1 MPSRKLDSLQV
12 LRGFAAS
19 AVVLHHSL
27 RAVTVN
33 RPIDLPVTANTLVP
47 PATLIQLGAFGVD
60 VFFILSGFLMM
71 YISGPYF
78 ERKKSV
84 WHFFAHRLIRI
95 WPLYALVT
103 GAQCCLLLRT
113 FIKTSKVPFDLHPI
127 RLASFLF
134 IPSLNEKGLLQ
145 PILGVGWTLNYEML
159 FYVCFAGTLISG
171 PRYAMLK
178 ITALLI
184 TLFALGI
191 ILRPSIAGEFL
202 GEPIMFEFLF
212 GAALGSALRIR
223 RFDPVHPYAWITG
236 GLILLVMSAFLPAGL
251 LPRPILWGIPAL
263 LIFIGFFALEKS
275 TSWPAW
281 MQLIGDA
288 SYSIYLIHILVIY
301 RVVVPAVRILQRL
314 GLDQISIVGASFAA
328 LLGAMAAGL
337 CLHFVAEKPIIA
349 FFKALT
355 ERRSE
360 GAVSE
365 TP

>member
-1 MPSRKLDSLQV
+1 
-12 LRGFAAS
+12 
-19 AVVLHHSL
+19 
-27 RAVTVN
+27 
-33 RPIDLPVTANTLVP
+33 
-47 PATLIQLGAFGVD
+47 
-60 VFFILSGFLMM
+60 
-71 YISGPYF
+71 
-78 ERKKSV
+78 
-84 WHFFAHRLIRI
+84 
-95 WPLYALVT
+95 
-103 GAQCCLLLRT
+103 
-113 FIKTSKVPFDLHPI
+113 
-127 RLASFLF
+127 
-134 IPSLNEKGLLQ
+134 
-145 PILGVGWTLNYEML
+145 
-159 FYVCFAGTLISG
+159 
-171 PRYAMLK
+171 
-178 ITALLI
+178 
-184 TLFALGI
+184 
-191 ILRPSIAGEFL
+191 
-202 GEPIMFEFLF
+202 
-212 GAALGSALRIR
+212 
-223 RFDPVHPYAWITG
+223 
-236 GLILLVMSAFLPAGL
+236 MSAFLPAGL